1 MQILKLAIEST
12 IISLTPNHYIQVH
25 YMDILI
31 IILVLVAGYIIGSF
45 PTAFIVARFRKD
57 IDIREVGSHNM
68 GAMNV
73 FYKIGFSE
81 GLMVL
86 FIDMG
91 KGALAVAIAYL
102 VGLPLLFQL
111 LTGVAVILGHA
122 FPVFLKFRGGKG
134 GATCIGV
141 LAFLIPWACP
151 FYLGL
156 FLLLLL
162 ITRFPTLSYGVAFI
176 TFPLVAWLVYHS
188 TPLIIYSIA
197 ILVLPLLMYIPRL
210 KEMYSNAGGS
220 WQRVFMRRSLKDRL

>member
-1 MQILKLAIEST
+1 
-12 IISLTPNHYIQVH
+12 
-25 YMDILI
+25 MDILI
-31 IILVLVAGYIIGSF
+31 IILVLIAGYIIGSL
-45 PTAFIVARFRKD
+45 PTAFLMARFRKGV
-57 IDIREVGSHNM
+57 DIRDIGSRNM

-73 FYKIGFSE
+73 FYKIGFAE
-81 GLMVL
+81 GITVL
-86 FIDMG
+86 IVDMG

-102 VGLPLLFQL
+102 LRSQFEFPLLIQL

-151 FYLGL
+151 FYLGI
-156 FLLLLL
+156 FLLLLA
-162 ITRFPTLSYGVAFI
+162 ITRFPTLSYGIAFI

-188 TPLIIYSIA
+188 TPLIIFSVV
-197 ILVLPLLMYIPRL
+197 ILLVPLLMYIPRL

-220 WQRVFMRRSLKDRL
+220 WQRVFMRRNLKDRL

>member
-1 MQILKLAIEST
+1 
-12 IISLTPNHYIQVH
+12 
-25 YMDILI
+25 MDILI
-31 IILVLVAGYIIGSF
+31 IILVLIAGYIIGSL
-45 PTAFIVARFRKD
+45 PTAFIMAHLRKGV
-57 IDIREVGSHNM
+57 DIRDIGSRNM

-73 FYKIGFSE
+73 FYKIGFAE
-81 GLMVL
+81 GIVVL
-86 FIDMG
+86 FVDMG

-102 VGLPLLFQL
+102 LRSQFEFPLLIQM
-111 LTGVAVILGHA
+111 LTGVTVILGHA

-151 FYLGL
+151 FYLGT

-162 ITRFPTLSYGVAFI
+162 ITRFPTLSYGIAFI

-188 TPLIIYSIA
+188 TPLIIYSVII
-197 ILVLPLLMYIPRL
+197 ILVPVLMYIPRL

-220 WQRVFMRRSLKDRL
+220 WRRVVLRRSLKDRL

>member
-1 MQILKLAIEST
+1 
-12 IISLTPNHYIQVH
+12 
-25 YMDILI
+25 MDILI
-31 IILVLVAGYIIGSF
+31 IILVLIAGYIIGSL
-45 PTAFIVARFRKD
+45 PTAFIMAHLRKGV
-57 IDIREVGSHNM
+57 DIRDIGSRNM

-73 FYKIGFSE
+73 FYKIGFAE
-81 GLMVL
+81 GLIVL
-86 FIDMG
+86 FVDMG

-102 VGLPLLFQL
+102 LRSQFEFPLLIQML
-111 LTGVAVILGHA
+111 MGVAVILGHA

-151 FYLGL
+151 FYLGI

-162 ITRFPTLSYGVAFI
+162 LTRFPTLSYGIAFI

-188 TPLIIYSIA
+188 SPLIIYSVII
-197 ILVLPLLMYIPRL
+197 ILVPILMYIPRL

-220 WQRVFMRRSLKDRL
+220 WRRVIIRRNLKDRL

>member
-1 MQILKLAIEST
+1 
-12 IISLTPNHYIQVH
+12 
-25 YMDILI
+25 MDILI
-31 IILVLVAGYIIGSF
+31 IILVLIAGYIIGSL
-45 PTAFIVARFRKD
+45 PTAFLMARFRKGV
-57 IDIREVGSHNM
+57 DIRDIGSRNM

-73 FYKIGFSE
+73 FYKIGFAE
-81 GLMVL
+81 GITVL
-86 FIDMG
+86 IVDMG

-102 VGLPLLFQL
+102 LRSQFEFPLLIQL

-151 FYLGL
+151 FYLGI
-156 FLLLLL
+156 FLLLLA
-162 ITRFPTLSYGVAFI
+162 ITRFPTLSYGIAFI

-188 TPLIIYSIA
+188 TPLIIFSVV
-197 ILVLPLLMYIPRL
+197 ILLVPLLMYIPRL

>member
-1 MQILKLAIEST
+1 
-12 IISLTPNHYIQVH
+12 
-25 YMDILI
+25 MDILI
-31 IILVLVAGYIIGSF
+31 IILVLIAGYIIGSL
-45 PTAFIVARFRKD
+45 PTAFLMARLRKNV
-57 IDIREVGSHNM
+57 DIRDIGSRNM

-81 GLMVL
+81 GLVVL
-86 FIDMG
+86 FVDMG

-102 VGLPLLFQL
+102 LGLPLLFQM
-111 LTGVAVILGHA
+111 LTGAAVVLGHA

-151 FYLGL
+151 FYLGT
-156 FLLLLL
+156 FLLMLL

-188 TPLIIYSIA
+188 QPLIIFSIV
-197 ILVLPLLMYIPRL
+197 ILLVPLLMYIPRL

-220 WQRVFMRRSLKDRL
+220 WQRLIMRRNLKDRL

>member
-1 MQILKLAIEST
+1 M
-12 IISLTPNHYIQVH
+12 QVH

-31 IILVLVAGYIIGSF
+31 IILVLIAGYIIGSL
-45 PTAFIVARFRKD
+45 PTAFLMARFRKGV
-57 IDIREVGSHNM
+57 DIRDIGSRNM

-73 FYKIGFSE
+73 FYKIGFAE
-81 GLMVL
+81 GITVL
-86 FIDMG
+86 IVDMG

-102 VGLPLLFQL
+102 LRSQFEFPLLIQL

-151 FYLGL
+151 FYLGI
-156 FLLLLL
+156 FLLLLA
-162 ITRFPTLSYGVAFI
+162 ITRFPTLSYGIAFI
-176 TFPLVAWLVYHS
+176 TFPLVAGLVYHS
-188 TPLIIYSIA
+188 TPLIIFSIV
-197 ILVLPLLMYIPRL
+197 ILLVPLLMYIPRL